1 MKTAS
6 VISTIGHAAVLLYA
20 LVSFSGQ
27 TYEATPQD
35 SLPVDLVSEKDF
47 SQLTKGT
54 KEAPK
59 AEKPKPVVEKIDTPK
74 PAEEI
79 KPKVSEKQEIKTVS
93 AAPPMPETKP
103 DPIADKIKKQDE
115 QKEVKAE
122 PKPLPPRRPPERKQ
136 PKFDAD
142 KIAALLDKRDPQRNA
157 ATGAEVNSA
166 PSLGAA
172 SGESANLSQSEI
184 DALRSRLMALWNFP
198 AGIQNPEQYIIRVRI
213 RLGRD
218 GKLVG
223 PPQVLTS
230 GTGDLFNTARDSA
243 IRAIFRGQP
252 FNMLKP
258 EHYDNWK
265 DIEVTFDPKDMFR
278 G

>member
-59 AEKPKPVVEKIDTPK
+59 AEKPKPVVEKLDTPK

-103 DPIADKIKKQDE
+103 DPIA
-115 QKEVKAE
+115 
-122 PKPLPPRRPPERKQ
+122 
-136 PKFDAD
+136 
-142 KIAALLDKRDPQRNA
+142 
-157 ATGAEVNSA
+157 
-166 PSLGAA
+166 
-172 SGESANLSQSEI
+172 GE
-184 DALRSRLMALWNFP
+184 
-198 AGIQNPEQYIIRVRI
+198 
-213 RLGRD
+213 
-218 GKLVG
+218 KLK
-223 PPQVLTS
+223 L
-230 GTGDLFNTARDSA
+230 
-243 IRAIFRGQP
+243 
-252 FNMLKP
+252 
-258 EHYDNWK
+258 
-265 DIEVTFDPKDMFR
+265 
-278 G
+278 